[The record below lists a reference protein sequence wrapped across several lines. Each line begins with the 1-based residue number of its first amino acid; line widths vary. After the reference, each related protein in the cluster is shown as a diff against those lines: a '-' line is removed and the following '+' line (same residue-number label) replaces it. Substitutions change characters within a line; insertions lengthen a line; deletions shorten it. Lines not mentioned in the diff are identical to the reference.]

1 MGQIHTTTKPTL
13 GQANWDTYGTA
24 LDADLRNVGVRTVT
38 AATTIVNTDEYVR
51 VNSAGA
57 VSQPIPAS
65 MPTIT
70 IMQIG
75 AGQVTVTPGSGVTLT
90 GRFKTA
96 SQYSAITVIPTSST
110 TYDVIGGVA

>member
-1 MGQIHTTTKPTL
+1 MGQIHTTTIPTT
-13 GQANWDTYGTA
+13 GQANWVTYGTA
-24 LDADLRNVGVRTVT
+24 LDADVRNVAVRTVT

-57 VSQPIPAS
+57 VSQPIPS
-65 MPTIT
+65 GMPTIT

-75 AGQVTVTPGSGVTLT
+75 AGQVTVTPGAGVTLT

-96 SQYSAITVIPTSST
+96 SQYSALTIIPTSAT
-110 TYDVIGGVA
+110 TYDVVGGVA

>member
-1 MGQIHTTTKPTL
+1 MGQIHTTTLPTV
-13 GQANWDTYGTA
+13 GQANYVAYGTA
-24 LDADLRNVGVRTVT
+24 LDADVRNVAVRTVT

-51 VNSAGA
+51 VNSATA
-57 VSQPIPAS
+57 VSQPIPS
-65 MPTIT
+65 GMPTLT

-75 AGQVTVTPGSGVTLT
+75 AGQVTVTAGSGVTLT